1 MIIIASAAYVDME
14 FRAEVGDL
22 PPAMLPVGNKRLF
35 EHQVDVLRDKFLD
48 ENIYLSLP
56 EGYKLPKKDHLKILE
71 YNIEVVVVP
80 VDTSLADS
88 ILYVINSV
96 GEYEG
101 GVRLLHGD
109 TLIYDLPSGIDVI
122 AVSKTSDDYNWE
134 IESIGL
140 NEETVWSG
148 FFSFRTP
155 KLLIKS
161 LTVSRGSFV
170 DAIRLYN
177 VHSQMDVIELFE
189 WLDFGHINNYF
200 KSRSKI
206 NTQRHFNEIKIDDG
220 KVIKSSNNSVKIS
233 AERKW
238 FRSVPPEI
246 RYYTPQV
253 IGQGNLISGDE
264 YYEVEYLSC
273 MPLNEIFVHTL
284 NPIFFWVKIFKHL
297 MRFLNDCIEA
307 AADIII
313 RDQAVQ
319 LKVRANLLIFEK
331 TKKRVSEYIERSAA
345 DFNMTT
351 KLNGNE
357 LPSLNYI
364 IDDCLSKSNKLSY
377 VFGVSHGDLCF
388 SNILYD
394 TRSDRIKVI
403 DPRGIDAK
411 GDFSCLGDLRY
422 DLSKINHSVIGLYD
436 HIVAG
441 AYDLSENNEL
451 DFNFEIF
458 VDDRL
463 IEIQKI
469 YLENMKLTH
478 LSPIDLMPETI
489 LLFFSMLPLHSDAPE
504 RQQAFMQMRYVY
516 IRNI

>member
-264 YYEVEYLSC
+264 YYEALSSVEG
-273 MPLNEIFVHTL
+273 V
-284 NPIFFWVKIFKHL
+284 NP
-297 MRFLNDCIEA
+297 
-307 AADIII
+307 
-313 RDQAVQ
+313 
-319 LKVRANLLIFEK
+319 
-331 TKKRVSEYIERSAA
+331 
-345 DFNMTT
+345 
-351 KLNGNE
+351 
-357 LPSLNYI
+357 
-364 IDDCLSKSNKLSY
+364 
-377 VFGVSHGDLCF
+377 
-388 SNILYD
+388 
-394 TRSDRIKVI
+394 
-403 DPRGIDAK
+403 
-411 GDFSCLGDLRY
+411 
-422 DLSKINHSVIGLYD
+422 LSKIGDIITLYRGSGISKCPLADGDISISEIGDVYPCQMLYEPEFKGGNIKENSIKEVWSNVNWKRIREIHASGQRNQINFCQD
-436 HIVAG
+436 CRLFDEDFHMEDWKQKRLHAEQQPTQSNEHN
-441 AYDLSENNEL
+441 LS
-451 DFNFEIF
+451 F
-458 VDDRL
+458 R
-463 IEIQKI
+463 
-469 YLENMKLTH
+469 
-478 LSPIDLMPETI
+478 
-489 LLFFSMLPLHSDAPE
+489 
-504 RQQAFMQMRYVY
+504 
-516 IRNI
+516 